1 RLKDLGLS
9 LPSGRTK
16 RRTRTSVREQS
27 PRRRFVDE
35 FCSIDQRP
43 AEANDRAVPGHWE
56 GDLILGK
63 DNKSAVI
70 TLVER
75 TTRFT
80 VLGHLPGRH
89 DAQSVLDSLK
99 DTVQSLD

>member
-1 RLKDLGLS
+1 MVRFLEKGS
-9 LPSGRTK
+9 KIKVTIMFRG
-16 RRTRTSVREQS
+16 REQS

-63 DNKSAVI
+63 CPGLENQTSCSHFLAFADAPQS
-70 TLVER
+70 
-75 TTRFT
+75 TRELRIEAWVFA
-80 VLGHLPGRH
+80 R
-89 DAQSVLDSLK
+89 S
-99 DTVQSLD
+99 